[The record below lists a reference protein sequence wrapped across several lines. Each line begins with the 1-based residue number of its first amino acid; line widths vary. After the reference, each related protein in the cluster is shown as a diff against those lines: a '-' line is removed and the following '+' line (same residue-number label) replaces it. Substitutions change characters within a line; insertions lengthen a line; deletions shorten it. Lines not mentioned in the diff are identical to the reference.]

1 MDSGYTTLYF
11 QAENHE
17 KVYEEMRNLL
27 LQNQLESYQLSDERA
42 SQEMEHNTILVI
54 NVLSYGF
61 VILIALI
68 AVANVF
74 NTISTNVAL
83 RRKDFAMLRSV
94 GMTQKGFHR
103 MMCYEC
109 LMYGT
114 KALGWGLPASILISL
129 WLYLIVNSGW
139 ETGFLFPWHAV
150 INRRRGRLP
159 GRLCHHDVRHPQR
172 SRRRIW

>member
-1 MDSGYTTLYF
+1 MTRSIDVEIGSYQESLPFGGDYFGSGACLLIYPQSVFETFLAADPVISDSGYSIMLF
-11 QAENHE
+11 QAEEHE
-17 KVYEEMRNLL
+17 KVYEEMRGILM
-27 LQNQLESYQLSDERA
+27 QNQQQSYRLSDERA
-42 SQEMEHNTILVI
+42 SQEVERGTILVI

-94 GMTQKGFHR
+94 GMTRKGFHR

-109 LMYGT
+109 LMYDT
-114 KALGWGLPASILISL
+114 KALFWDCPS
-129 WLYLIVNSGW
+129 
-139 ETGFLFPWHAV
+139 
-150 INRRRGRLP
+150 
-159 GRLCHHDVRHPQR
+159 R
-172 SRRRIW
+172 S

>member
-1 MDSGYTTLYF
+1 M
-11 QAENHE
+11 
-17 KVYEEMRNLL
+17 
-27 LQNQLESYQLSDERA
+27 ERG
-42 SQEMEHNTILVI
+42 TILVI

-94 GMTQKGFHR
+94 GMTRKGFHR

-114 KALGWGLPASILISL
+114 KALFWGLSVSILISL
-129 WLYLIVNSGW
+129 WLYVIVNSGW
-139 ETGFLFPWHAV
+139 ETNFLFPWYAV
-150 INRRRGRLP
+150 AISVVGVFVVVFATMMYAIRKIKKENLVDA
-159 GRLCHHDVRHPQR
+159 LKTDIQ
-172 SRRRIW
+172 

>member
-1 MDSGYTTLYF
+1 M
-11 QAENHE
+11 
-17 KVYEEMRNLL
+17 
-27 LQNQLESYQLSDERA
+27 
-42 SQEMEHNTILVI
+42 
-54 NVLSYGF
+54 
-61 VILIALI
+61 
-68 AVANVF
+68 F

-150 INRRRGRLP
+150 IIAVVGVFLVVFATMMYAIRKIKKENLVDA
-159 GRLCHHDVRHPQR
+159 LKTDIQ
-172 SRRRIW
+172 